1 MNEKILTTIKNL
13 LGLGETYDPFDA
25 QILVHINAAFA
36 AIAQIGAPV
45 GRNTWVGAE
54 TTWEQILNTQP
65 TITFGDI
72 SREVT
77 MNLLMNLVH
86 LKVWL
91 MFDPPTS
98 GIVTNSVKERI
109 QELEFRVYVCFDPKL
124 VDVPTIED

>member
-1 MNEKILTTIKNL
+1 MRRSFTTIKNL

-36 AIAQIGAPV
+36 AIAVRAPV

-72 SREVT
+72 S
-77 MNLLMNLVH
+77 
-86 LKVWL
+86 
-91 MFDPPTS
+91 P
-98 GIVTNSVKERI
+98 
-109 QELEFRVYVCFDPKL
+109 
-124 VDVPTIED
+124 